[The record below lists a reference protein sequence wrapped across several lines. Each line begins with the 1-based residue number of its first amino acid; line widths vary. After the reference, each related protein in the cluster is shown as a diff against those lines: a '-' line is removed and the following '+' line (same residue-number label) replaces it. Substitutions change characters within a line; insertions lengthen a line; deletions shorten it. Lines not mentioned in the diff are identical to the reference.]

1 MWHLRMTEN
10 REIRQELKRV
20 DWQLFGVYV
29 CKLNG
34 TRRAGVFGTFG
45 SELGVAVRFGLPALT
60 QGQRGKL
67 FSGCAAAMLQFF
79 V

>member
-10 REIRQELKRV
+10 REIRQELQRV

-34 TRRAGVFGTFG
+34 ARRAGVFGTFG

-60 QGQRGKL
+60 QGATWKVVFRL
-67 FSGCAAAMLQFF
+67 SAAMLQFF